1 MHTLIRFYAQA
12 FLLGGEGIISLMHKL
27 VILFHGPTDPTLDPR
42 WPQFLHQAEAMP
54 GLRREAHC
62 RVEQMLYGS
71 QPVRLLHELY
81 FDTLAD
87 LQAGMASA
95 AGVGAGQLLQAISAG
110 QFSLL
115 VAEHRQDEAQNLH
128 PPKK

>member
-1 MHTLIRFYAQA
+1 MY
-12 FLLGGEGIISLMHKL
+12 KL
-27 VILFHGPTDPTLDPR
+27 VILFHGDADPTLDAR
-42 WPQFLHQAEAMP
+42 WPQFLAQAEAMP

-62 RVEQMLYGS
+62 RVAQTLYGKEQIS
-71 QPVRLLHELY
+71 LLHELY

-95 AGVGAGQLLQAISAG
+95 AGVAAGRLLQAISAG

-115 VAEHRQDEAQNLH
+115 VADHRQDEVQNLR